1 MKERVEWER
10 GKGGKGVINGKIFR
24 MSLKRIYCKGIESLK
39 QNQIFKLT
47 ISLEPDVVNL
57 WYFKLR
63 LFDLTEL
70 IVWNM
75 LGPQN
80 LFPKI

>member
-1 MKERVEWER
+1 
-10 GKGGKGVINGKIFR
+10 

>member
-57 WYFKLR
+57 
-63 LFDLTEL
+63 
-70 IVWNM
+70 
-75 LGPQN
+75 
-80 LFPKI
+80 